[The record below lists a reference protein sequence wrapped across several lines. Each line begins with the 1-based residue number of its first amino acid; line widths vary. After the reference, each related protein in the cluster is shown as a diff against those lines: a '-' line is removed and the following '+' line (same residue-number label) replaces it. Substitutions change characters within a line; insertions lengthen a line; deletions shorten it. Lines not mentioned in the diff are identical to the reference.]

1 MTVIEVWLQAL
12 QKWRTDTILVNAYIY
27 GSRRN
32 AQLQKHILKDISTQ
46 N

>member
-12 QKWRTDTILVNAYIY
+12 QKWWTDTILVNAYIY
-27 GSRRN
+27 GSWRN
-32 AQLQKHILKDISTQ
+32 AHLQKQILKDISTQ